1 MDLHGVAIGGGI
13 IGKHVQF
20 ASRDNLSKLPYYDAA
35 QSDFQIYPAVPVNAS
50 MSLRW
55 RFWGLR

>member
-1 MDLHGVAIGGGI
+1 MPAI
-13 IGKHVQF
+13 F
-20 ASRDNLSKLPYYDAA
+20 PYYDAA